1 MHLLEDIQTTTK
13 MAKIID
19 LLSDGKWH
27 TFEEIQETTKLTKD
41 SIMRVIQ
48 FLKEYGFAVSDEE
61 ERKIRLD
68 ENVRKF
74 LAQAVTS

>member
-1 MHLLEDIQTTTK
+1 
-13 MAKIID
+13 MAKILE

-27 TFEEIQETTKLTKD
+27 TLEEIQGTTKLTKS

-48 FLKEYGFAVSDEE
+48 FLEEYGFVVADEE

-74 LAQAVTS
+74 LAQTVTS

>member
-1 MHLLEDIQTTTK
+1 
-13 MAKIID
+13 MAKILE

-27 TFEEIQETTKLTKD
+27 TLEEIQETTKLTKS

-48 FLKEYGFAVSDEE
+48 FLEEYGFVVADEE

-74 LAQAVTS
+74 LAQTVTS